1 MGPEWEHV
9 HVDSTPGR
17 QWAAKSEQGSRN
29 RSVLRPT
36 GSLPGE
42 MTSLHVA
49 TSTVTH
55 VDTIEAAST
64 PEPKWLWCGGIE
76 LSIGAQE

>member
-1 MGPEWEHV
+1 MGLEWEHV
-9 HVDSTPGR
+9 PVDSTPGR
-17 QWAAKSEQGSRN
+17 QWAAKSEQGSCN

-42 MTSLHVA
+42 MTSVHVA

-55 VDTIEAAST
+55 VDAIEDAST
-64 PEPKWLWCGGIE
+64 
-76 LSIGAQE
+76 